1 MTYGLCLSLMLAA
14 APVVFAEQT
23 VCLDAV
29 SASFLEAPMEIAS
42 ATNAPLDLRD
52 KIAKGAS
59 GGRYLEIAQ
68 GKGNPPDVATGKAV
82 FTIDIPEDGDY
93 ILWCRTWWSD
103 ECGNSFF
110 INLDEA
116 KPFTL
121 GEDSTFK
128 TWHWVKAPA
137 RLKQLTLTKGPHTLT
152 VRNRE
157 DGVKLNQVLLTNDK
171 QFVPVDV
178 ETVTVKA
185 AAPAPAAP

>member
-1 MTYGLCLSLMLAA
+1 MLAA

-29 SASFLEAPMEIAS
+29 SASSLEAPMEIAS

-52 KIAKGAS
+52 KLAKGAS

-93 ILWCRTWWSD
+93 ILWCRAWWSD

-128 TWHWVKAPA
+128 SWHWVKAPA

-157 DGVKLNQVLLTNDK
+157 DGVKLNQILLTNDK